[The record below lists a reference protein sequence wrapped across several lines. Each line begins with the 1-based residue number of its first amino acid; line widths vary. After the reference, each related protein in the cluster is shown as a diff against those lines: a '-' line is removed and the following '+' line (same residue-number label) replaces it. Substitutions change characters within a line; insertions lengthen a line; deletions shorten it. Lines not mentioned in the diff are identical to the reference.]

1 MRKFLLSLCSLCLLT
16 AATAQQA
23 KVSKKDVQKATNEL
37 AALYQLNT
45 DQIKNIYEIQELRL
59 INLAEVEKVKTTDYP
74 LYLRKCRAVR
84 IATETA
90 TKKLLTEAQLNIYYV
105 QVAERR
111 KRELVKMK
119 ELKRQGAEQE
129 QIELGLLEIE

>member
-1 MRKFLLSLCSLCLLT
+1 MRKFLLALISLCLLT
-16 AATAQQA
+16 VATAQQA
-23 KVSKKDVQKATNEL
+23 KVSKKDVQKATDEV
-37 AALYQLNT
+37 AALYQLNAE
-45 DQIKNIYEIQELRL
+45 QIKNVYEIQERRL
-59 INLAEVEKVKTTDYP
+59 INLAEVEKIKTSDYP

-90 TKKLLTEAQLNIYYV
+90 TKKLLTETQLNIYYA

-111 KRELVKMK
+111 KRESVKMK
-119 ELKRQGAEQE
+119 ELKRQGADKE